1 MQIHESVE
9 IEGEH
14 HTGFVRGGILL
25 RLLVENRFSDMRA
38 FFARLKQT
46 LHDQNDVGRIQRQ
59 TADQLGLCF
68 FHGNAMMVIFSY
80 PLVNIQKTME
90 NGDLMGKLTISM
102 AIFNSFLLVY
112 HRVTSIKPET
122 SENTL
127 W

>member
-38 FFARLKQT
+38 LFARLKQT

-68 FHGNAMMVIFSY
+68 FPWECHDGYFFLPS
-80 PLVNIQKTME
+80 
-90 NGDLMGKLTISM
+90 GKHTK
-102 AIFNSFLLVY
+102 NY
-112 HRVTSIKPET
+112 GK
-122 SENTL
+122 